1 MVNSNRGGEKG
12 RERGRREIH
21 MIIRIRNKY
30 STTQQE
36 ASRNNDEDDD
46 SNHDLAVSTAG
57 CAPVVTVGC

>member
-1 MVNSNRGGEKG
+1 
-12 RERGRREIH
+12 